1 MDAHRATAAL
11 FLTAEGQP
19 VPAGT
24 ALTMTRLGETLDAI
38 AQSGARTFYDGLKN
52 PFDFIKEVQR
62 FEPNPGSFTFDD
74 MTAYHAQRRDAV
86 CGPYR
91 VWVVCGMG
99 PPSSGG
105 IAVLQ
110 ILGLL
115 ERFNMAAL
123 APGSAEAAHLIAEA
137 SRLAFADCNA
147 FVANPGFVAVPVE
160 GLIDRGYL
168 AERSAPITPEH
179 SLGVAQPGDPPHR
192 EGRLWAPDDGDGRAS
207 TTHISV
213 IDGNGN
219 AVGLT
224 SSIEG
229 PFGSRLIAGGFLL
242 NNELTDFA
250 FEPVVEGAPVANRVE
265 RGKRPRSSMAPMI
278 VLDHEGR
285 LVAVVGSPGGSRII
299 GYVAQALVAMLD
311 WGLNPQAAVGLP
323 HLLNRNGATELEAG
337 TAAEALAEALA
348 ALGQETAAKDMA
360 SGLNVIL
367 VTPDGLLGGADPR
380 REGIAAGD

>member
-1 MDAHRATAAL
+1 
-11 FLTAEGQP
+11 
-19 VPAGT
+19 
-24 ALTMTRLGETLDAI
+24 MTRLGKTLDAI
-38 AQSGARTFYDGLKN
+38 AQSGARTFYDGLKI

-179 SLGVAQPGDPPHR
+179 SLGIAQPGDPPHR